1 MNQISS
7 YFLFVFSCRMYTF
20 WILTL
25 SEYNFQIFSLF
36 ECFFFIQ
43 LVVFFAEQKFKS
55 WCILIYLFCIFCLLL
70 SCGKKSLLS
79 PISWSLSFACPS
91 KSIYNLT
98 FWCLIL
104 LELIFVYGVRW
115 FQLTLLHVDI
125 QLVFPHTVC
134 WRDCPFPMLDLG
146 TCVEG
151 YLAA

>member
-20 WILTL
+20 WILTPSDIIFKYSL
-25 SEYNFQIFSLF
+25 SLNVSFSFSWLYSLLNKSLKVDVF
-36 ECFFFIQ
+36 SFIY
-43 LVVFFAEQKFKS
+43 FAF
-55 WCILIYLFCIFCLLL
+55 FCLLL

-79 PISWSLSFACPS
+79 PISWSLSFVCPS
-91 KSIYNLT
+91 RSIYNLT

-125 QLVFPHTVC
+125 QYVFPHTVC